1 MCAAMARHSSSAW
14 IGTTLACTWWITDDH
29 TLAARI
35 LCVIKDIS
43 KIKTTIETM
52 YIYVRLSHY
61 MIH

>member
-43 KIKTTIETM
+43 KIKTTM
-52 YIYVRLSHY
+52 RLC
-61 MIH
+61 